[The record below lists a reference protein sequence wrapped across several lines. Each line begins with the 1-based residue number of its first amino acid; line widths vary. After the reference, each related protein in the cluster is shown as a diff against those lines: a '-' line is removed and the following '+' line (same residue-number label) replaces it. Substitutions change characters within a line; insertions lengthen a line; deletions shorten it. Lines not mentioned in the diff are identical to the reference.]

1 MTTMTTMKKYE
12 CKICGDYGWDLVDGV
27 CTVCLDGHEE
37 ATPVMSEKLIESE
50 GES

>member
-1 MTTMTTMKKYE
+1 MKTMINDLLCEK
-12 CKICGDYGWDLVDGV
+12 CNDYGWNMVDGV

-37 ATPVMSEKLIESE
+37 ATPMMSEKLIESE